1 MTTAVQTRE
10 GVAVETGEVVALP
23 VKFAMKEYLQQVQG
37 DEAIALQQQL
47 AGAYDKACSALIGP
61 NDVQREGKRTFKKKS
76 AWRKLARHFGISV
89 KVVRIERDFLNEQ
102 FTATVTAQAIGPWGQ
117 LSEDV
122 GACCADEATGRRVI
136 TVADAIATAATR
148 ATNRAIS
155 NLIAMGEVS
164 AEEIG
169 NRRAPDENEQP
180 DVLPDPEPT
189 SDTPWPGSGP
199 VFNKKLAEWSK
210 AQLLWLVEPGRRGPH
225 IDIWQSL
232 GKDELKRRENVR
244 SGTMG

>member
-10 GVAVETGEVVALP
+10 GLAPETGEIVALP
-23 VKFAMKEYLQQVQG
+23 AKFAMQDYLQQIQDG
-37 DEAIALQQQL
+37 AAIKHQQQL
-47 AGAYDKACSALIGP
+47 AAAYDKACTALIGP

-76 AWRKLARHFGISV
+76 AWRKLARHFGISI
-89 KVVRIERDFLNEQ
+89 KVSRTVSEFINGQ
-102 FTATVTAQAIGPWGQ
+102 FCATVTAQAIGPWGQ
-117 LSEDV
+117 MSEDV
-122 GACCADEATGRRVI
+122 GACCTDEATGRRVI

-169 NRRAPDENEQP
+169 NRVAPDENEQP
-180 DVLPDPEPT
+180 DTLPEPEPT

-199 VFNKKLAEWSK
+199 VFNKKLRDWSQ

-232 GKDELKRRENVR
+232 AKDELKRRELVPP
-244 SGTMG
+244 GTAR